1 LLLRSDLVKPSRRVL
16 SEAKVL
22 AVLGGMESVELS
34 NAFERHAAKL
44 RKDAATY
51 AEHGNDPLVERT
63 LRLADTFARLG
74 EQVFGNVVRI
84 TEEP

>member
-1 LLLRSDLVKPSRRVL
+1 MKPSRRVL